1 MKRLALLLLLLAVA
15 TVACHEENNRDR
27 TGVRWV
33 DEVVQTVLS
42 GDQEALRGSVRYA
55 SMACTT
61 VPLEFGGPPECLP
74 GESDG
79 TVIDVL
85 RMASCEDHYVR
96 PDGIDQELTYLLA
109 AKPKLYGL
117 YQGSPGTLLPGDYW
131 AVFSVEGAEPG
142 EVDGK
147 ALVIDPYGAI
157 VFIDFGCNES
167 PEQLAQ
173 RLEQQP
179 SPTPAA
185 TPAADTG
192 VPEVDAVVQA
202 VLSGD
207 QEALRGFVRYAAV
220 ACSTK
225 SEIGVEPCRPDE
237 PDGTVV
243 DALYLADCEGYYV
256 RPDDIDRSLSYLLA
270 RKPKLYGVYRAS
282 RAAASGD
289 HVAIFSIEGPERGQ
303 VFGVELL
310 IDDGAIVFIDFGCGA
325 SPEQL
330 AQYLEQQP
338 SPTPAAT
345 PAAGSGG

>member
-1 MKRLALLLLLLAVA
+1 LLLLAVA

-33 DEVVQTVLS
+33 DAVVQAVLS
-42 GDQEALRGSVRYA
+42 GDQEALRGSVRYT
-55 SMACTT
+55 SIACTT
-61 VPLEFGGPPECLP
+61 VPLEIGGPPECLP

-79 TVIDVL
+79 TVIDALLV
-85 RMASCEDHYVR
+85 ASCEGHYAR
-96 PDGIDQELTYLLA
+96 PDGIDQALTYLLA
-109 AKPKLYGL
+109 AKPKLYGV

-207 QEALRGFVRYAAV
+207 QEALRGFVRYAPV

-256 RPDDIDRSLSYLLA
+256 RPDEIDRSLGYLLA
-270 RKPKLYGVYRAS
+270 RKPKLYGVYQGSTRTYLTGGYTA
-282 RAAASGD
+282 
-289 HVAIFSIEGPERGQ
+289 VFSVEGPERGQ

-310 IDDGAIVFIDFGCGA
+310 IDDGAIVFINFGCAA

-330 AQYLEQQP
+330 AQYLGQQP
-338 SPTPAAT
+338 SPTPVAT
-345 PAAGSGG
+345 PDGG